1 MKNGSGITASR
12 RLRSSSSEVA
22 LRRSTVRLVAAAA
35 VLMLLW
41 TDVGATQE
49 RAFVVIVHKANPVR
63 TLSVAELR
71 RIFLKQTRMWPH
83 ADSVVPVDWD
93 ATSPVREAFSR
104 QVLART
110 VREMGDYWVQQ
121 GVTQG
126 IVPPSTQRSARAVL
140 RFVASVPGAIAYLPP
155 GDVDNTVAVVKV
167 TGLP

>member
-1 MKNGSGITASR
+1 MR
-12 RLRSSSSEVA
+12 M
-22 LRRSTVRLVAAAA
+22 AAIA

-41 TDVGATQE
+41 TGVRAE
-49 RAFVVIVHKANPVR
+49 REPAFVVIVNKANPVR
-63 TLSVAELR
+63 TLSLVELR

-83 ADSVVPVDWD
+83 ADSIVPLDWD

-126 IVPPSTQRSARAVL
+126 LVPPSTQRSSRAIL

-155 GDVDNTVAVVKV
+155 GEVDDTVVLVKV
-167 TGLP
+167 RGLP